1 MNKFFFSVCMF
12 YCSFAILKSN
22 LSLIHLFLFI
32 FHFISFRIGELENAK
47 PRKMD
52 LSRYRGAAAAES
64 SENGIGE
71 KPPYKNPHHT
81 QKAFE
86 VMNILRK

>member
-1 MNKFFFSVCMF
+1 MFILIFIIFS
-12 YCSFAILKSN
+12 
-22 LSLIHLFLFI
+22 
-32 FHFISFRIGELENAK
+32 IGELENAK

-52 LSRYRGAAAAES
+52 LSRFRGASAAES

>member
-1 MNKFFFSVCMF
+1 MNKFILFVCVYMFS
-12 YCSFAILKSN
+12 CSNIILKLN
-22 LSLIHLFLFI
+22 LSLVYLYLIFI
-32 FHFISFRIGELENAK
+32 FFSIGELENAK

-52 LSRYRGAAAAES
+52 LSRFRGASAAES